1 MTEYVI
7 VDGSDPGTVLGH
19 VSVHDAQGFAVV
31 HDLVGTEGQWQFE
44 DLEQVRAVLAF
55 WRPTYEIREA

>member
-19 VSVHDAQGFAVV
+19 VSVNDAQGFAVV
-31 HDLVGTEGQWQFE
+31 HDLIDTEGTWQFD

-55 WRPTYEIREA
+55 TRPTYEIRSA